1 MPHLAVAHR
10 GAHFALGRAI
20 ERRASSASASDRDD
34 IHQVASLRLMQ
45 RMRACPSVNVTPSYL
60 HRMARNAVVDAARQ
74 NRARCQRDRD
84 VLALGRPAARTPEDV
99 VLDAELGETLAA
111 HLERLSPARRDA
123 VARYIRGERVP
134 EIAAETG
141 ESPKRVEN
149 LVYRGLR
156 TLRRTLTEA
165 GLRPG

>member
-1 MPHLAVAHR
+1 MHDLVGAHR
-10 GAHFALGRAI
+10 GAHVALGRAI
-20 ERRASSASASDRDD
+20 DRRASSALASDRDD

-45 RMRACPSVNVTPSYL
+45 RMRACPDVTVTRSYL
-60 HRMARNAVVDAARQ
+60 HRVARNAVVDAARQ
-74 NRARCQRDRD
+74 RSARSQRERD
-84 VLALGRPAARTPEDV
+84 VCAFGRPPARTPEDA

-111 HLERLSPARRDA
+111 HLAKLSPARRDA
-123 VARYIRGERVP
+123 VVRYIRGDRVP

-141 ESPKRVEN
+141 ESPKRIEN

-165 GLRPG
+165 GLRP